1 MALHNK
7 IGRLGEDIAVQYLIK
22 NNFKIIERNYKN
34 KFGEIDII
42 ALENNVIRFIEVKT
56 RSSNYKSSL
65 EEILHYNQIKRL
77 KNSALYFI
85 SNYHDNQSFS
95 FDLILIKIN
104 IENKKITFFKYLKDI
119 IYEEL
124 I

>member
-7 IGRLGEDIAVQYLIK
+7 IGRLGENIAVQYLIK

-42 ALENNVIRFIEVKT
+42 ALENNIIRFIEVKT
-56 RSSNYKSSL
+56 RSSHYNSSL
-65 EEILHYNQIKRL
+65 EEVLHYKQIKRL

-85 SNYHDNQSFS
+85 SNYQYDQSFS

-104 IENKKITFFKYLKDI
+104 IENKKITYFKHLKDI
-119 IYEEL
+119 IYEEM

>member
-7 IGRLGEDIAVQYLIK
+7 IGRLGEDIAVKYLIK
-22 NNFKIIERNYKN
+22 NNFKIVAKNYKN

-42 ALENNVIRFIEVKT
+42 ASLDNTIRFIEVKT
-56 RSSNYKSSL
+56 RSSNYKSSV
-65 EEILHYNQIKRL
+65 EQILHYKQVKRL

-85 SNYHDNQSFS
+85 SNYQDNQSFS
-95 FDLILIKIN
+95 FDLIFIKIN
-104 IENKKITFFKYLKDI
+104 IKNKKITHFEHFKDI
-119 IYEEL
+119 IYEEM